1 VRPRPEL
8 KLQGE
13 LDMYSHKLSYYLSL
27 ASVLAVTASITVV
40 FAESEASLQAGSS
53 SSTMNNAQA
62 GRETSTSSSTQNNS
76 QSSNQQTSQATTE
89 NTSHGSSEAV
99 GGTLGDKRPTQMQN
113 PAGVNNNSHPTQNAS
128 SSTVTSTRN
137 VGASTQHIPHA
148 VTRSYA
154 HRSSKTKHSFSTAYM
169 NQTIHQAA
177 RRQ

>member
-1 VRPRPEL
+1 
-8 KLQGE
+8 
-13 LDMYSHKLSYYLSL
+13 MYSHKLSYYLSL

-40 FAESEASLQAGSS
+40 SAESEASLQAGSS

-62 GRETSTSSSTQNNS
+62 ARESSTSSSTQNNS

-89 NTSHGSSEAV
+89 NSSHGSSEAV
-99 GGTLGDKRPTQMQN
+99 GGTLNVNRPTQMQN
-113 PAGVNNNSHPTQNAS
+113 PAGVNNNSRPTRNAS
-128 SSTVTSTRN
+128 SSTFISTRN
-137 VGASTQHIPHA
+137 VGVPVKQTPHA

-154 HRSSKTKHSFSTAYM
+154 HRSTRTKHSFSTAYM